1 MGWAKAWAAK
11 DADAYLAYYAP
22 GFQGPGGEP
31 PAAREA
37 TRRGRITQP
46 KSIEVT
52 VGSPKVSFDANGRA
66 IVSFR
71 QGYKSDTLNTAG
83 AKTLTLTKISDR
95 WLIVQERMN

>member
-1 MGWAKAWAAK
+1 MGWAKVWSAK

-22 GFQGPGGEP
+22 GFQVPGGEP
-31 PAAREA
+31 RAAWEA
-37 TRRGRITQP
+37 TRRDRITKP

-71 QGYKSDTLNTAG
+71 QGYKSDTLNTSG